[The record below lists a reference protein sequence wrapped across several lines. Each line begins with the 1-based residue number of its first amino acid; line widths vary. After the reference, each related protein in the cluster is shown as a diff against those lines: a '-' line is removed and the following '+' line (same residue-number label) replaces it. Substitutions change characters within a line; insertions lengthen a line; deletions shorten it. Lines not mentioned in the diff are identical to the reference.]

1 MITIDG
7 QQSQVKLTEFTNLEE
22 ILVHIRNSD
31 VLNTRIITEVLIN
44 GELFSEIY
52 PHQAEDIANS
62 TINTLDI
69 VSVSTEQMTI
79 DIIAEMYKVVDLIRN
94 GSMEIS
100 RLYREAEDETALE
113 LLQDLLD
120 VIRDFRKM
128 QDSLEISLSGTNMS
142 FEVNDA
148 QLNELLIEMNEVLR
162 NEDWILLADLF
173 EYEFV
178 PFCDKWKAEVDILKG
193 TLAK

>member
-7 QQSQVKLTEFTNLEE
+7 KQTKVQLSDFTNLEE
-22 ILVHIRNSD
+22 VLVHVRNGEI
-31 VLNTRIITEVLIN
+31 LNTRIITEIFVN
-44 GELFSEIY
+44 GELFTEIY

-62 TINTLDI
+62 TINTIDI
-69 VSVSTEQMTI
+69 TSVSTEQMTI
-79 DIIAEMYKVVDLIRN
+79 DIIEEMYKVVELIRS

-100 RLYREAEDETALE
+100 RLYREAEDEAALE

-128 QDSLEISLSGTNMS
+128 QDTLEVSLSGVNMS
-142 FEVNDA
+142 FEANDN
-148 QLNELLIEMNEVLR
+148 QLNELLIEMNDVLR

-173 EYEFV
+173 EYEFI
-178 PFCDKWKAEVDILKG
+178 PFCDKWKKEVDVLKG